1 MTSDRT
7 WATYPQAASARAWKP
22 DAADPDPAGQGT
34 RRQLRGE
41 LFDGMAATGVIAADG
56 TVFLGREVILS
67 GGIYGSPAILLRS
80 GVGPADELTALGIE
94 VAADFP
100 VGRRLHLPPAL
111 Q

>member
-41 LFDGMAATGVIAADG
+41 LFDGMAATGVTPALLLTRRSSEAGGEQAQAAS
-56 TVFLGREVILS
+56 T
-67 GGIYGSPAILLRS
+67 P
-80 GVGPADELTALGIE
+80 
-94 VAADFP
+94 
-100 VGRRLHLPPAL
+100 PPARAGATTAQAEADPAL
-111 Q
+111 PR